1 MTPDEVAEN
10 IFDIVGQ
17 FNAGV
22 SLISDPNERERVA
35 ELNRDSGQKAK
46 ASAAYASACIY
57 FSHGQALLG
66 DDGRERLYKLAIE
79 LWLARAGCS
88 IFWAKFDGAQ
98 RLVWPPLRRSTSR

>member
-57 FSHGQALLG
+57 FSHGMALLG
-66 DDGRERLYKLAIE
+66 DDGWERLYKLAFE
-79 LWLARAGCS
+79 LWLRTAECELLFANFEEPEQMIRE
-88 IFWAKFDGAQ
+88 
-98 RLVWPPLRRSTSR
+98 LLRI